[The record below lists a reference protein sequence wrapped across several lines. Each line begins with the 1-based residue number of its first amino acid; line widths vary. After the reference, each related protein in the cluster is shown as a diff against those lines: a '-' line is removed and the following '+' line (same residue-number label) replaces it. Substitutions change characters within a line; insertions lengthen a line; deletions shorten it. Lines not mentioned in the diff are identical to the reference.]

1 MAKEV
6 IRREASDNV
15 YLHKDFHGALSGGI
29 TYLEKTYGAEAVRE
43 YLRQFAR
50 AFYAPLTADLKA
62 RGLAAL
68 KEYFEKI
75 YEIEGAEID
84 VTISQDQMTLEV
96 KACPA
101 VTHMRKAGYT
111 VAELFHETTRTVNEA
126 ICEGTGFSAEL
137 VEYDPDTGHSVQ
149 RFQRKAQ

>member
-6 IRREASDNV
+6 ISRQASDNV

-43 YLRQFAR
+43 YLRQFGR
-50 AFYAPLTADLKA
+50 VFYAPLRADLKA
-62 RGLAAL
+62 RGLEAL

-75 YEIEGAEID
+75 YEIEGGEID
-84 VTISQDQMTLEV
+84 VTISQDEMTLEV

-101 VTHMRKAGYT
+101 VTHMRKAGYP
-111 VAELFHETTRTVNEA
+111 VAELFGETTRTVNEA

-137 VEYDPDTGHSVQ
+137 VEYDSDTGHSVQ